1 MKLQM
6 ILTSGLITLFSATA
20 LASGG
25 SSGGFSSGTT
35 SFERQIDQTYETGKA
50 IYLGRQ
56 SGSPKIS
63 YCVTSGDEVVKVKT
77 SSVRDYK
84 KTTYE
89 NFATN
94 LYNCDEPS
102 NLVAH
107 QLSEFDFA
115 HVLYYLNERYNL
127 SLVDNS

>member
-6 ILTSGLITLFSATA
+6 ILTSGLIILFSATA

-35 SFERQIDQTYETGKA
+35 SFQRQIDHTYETGKA

-56 SGSPKIS
+56 SGSPKLS
-63 YCVTSGDEVVKVKT
+63 YCVTSGDEVVDVKT
-77 SSVRDYK
+77 RSLRDYK
-84 KTTYE
+84 KKTVQ
-89 NFATN
+89 NFASN
-94 LYNCDEPS
+94 LFNCDEP
-102 NLVAH
+102 NTLVAN

-127 SLVDNS
+127 SLKDS